1 MNRSARKETAAL
13 LAAHNMPLSK
23 LRGQHLL
30 VDAAHLSRIVDAAHL
45 GSDAVVLE
53 VGPGTGLLTERLL
66 QTGARV
72 TAIELDQRMAN
83 LLAGRFVG
91 EARFTLIVGDA
102 LMVLGKGG
110 ANPPL
115 HMPAGYV
122 VVANLPYQITTP
134 FLWELVGPKRPLAAL
149 PAAVTV
155 LVQKEVADRML
166 ARPPGMNM
174 LALLMQTYGTGE
186 RVAVVPPGAF
196 LPPPKVTSAVVRF
209 VAAPV
214 QERDRLLSLARA
226 GFSAPRRTLAGN
238 LVGGGIADRERVEA
252 ALAAA
257 ELPKGVRAERL
268 SVADWQRVAAALY

>member
-1 MNRSARKETAAL
+1 MNRSAREETAAL

-30 VDAAHLSRIVDAAHL
+30 VDATHLSRIVSAARL
-45 GSDAVVLE
+45 GRDAVVLE

-83 LLAGRFVG
+83 LLAARFAG
-91 EARFTLIVGDA
+91 EPRFTLIVGDA
-102 LMVLGKGG
+102 LQVVG
-110 ANPPL
+110 AYSRTPL
-115 HMPAGYV
+115 HMPPGYV

-134 FLWELVGPKRPLAAL
+134 LLWELVGPKRPLATL

-155 LVQKEVADRML
+155 LVQKEVAERML
-166 ARPPGMNM
+166 ARPPHMNM

-186 RVAVVPPGAF
+186 RIAVVPPGAF
-196 LPPPKVTSAVVRF
+196 LPPPKVTSASVRF

-214 QERDRLLSLARA
+214 QGRDRLLSLARA

-238 LVGGGIADRERVEA
+238 LVGGGVGDRVSVEA

-257 ELPKGVRAERL
+257 GLPKGVRAERL

>member
-1 MNRSARKETAAL
+1 MNRSAREETAAL

-45 GSDAVVLE
+45 GPDVVVLE

-72 TAIELDQRMAN
+72 TAIELDRRMAN
-83 LLAGRFVG
+83 LLAARFAG
-91 EARFTLIVGDA
+91 EPRFTLVVGDA
-102 LMVLGKGG
+102 LQVVG
-110 ANPPL
+110 AHGRAPL
-115 HMPAGYV
+115 HMPSGFV

-134 FLWELVGPKRPLAAL
+134 LLWELVGPDRPAAQQ
-149 PAAVTV
+149 PAAVTI

-166 ARPPGMNM
+166 ARPPRMNM

-186 RVAVVPPGAF
+186 RIAVVPPGAF
-196 LPPPKVTSAVVRF
+196 LPPPKVTSASVRF

-214 QERDRLLSLARA
+214 EGRDRLLSLARA
-226 GFSAPRRTLAGN
+226 GFSSPRRILAGN
-238 LVGGGIADRERVEA
+238 LAGSGIARKADVQA

-257 ELPKGVRAERL
+257 GLPDGVRAERL

>member
-1 MNRSARKETAAL
+1 MNRSAREETAAL

-30 VDAAHLSRIVDAAHL
+30 VDATHLSRIVDAARL
-45 GSDAVVLE
+45 GRDAVVLE
-53 VGPGTGLLTERLL
+53 IGPGTGLLTERLL
-66 QTGARV
+66 ATGARV
-72 TAIELDQRMAN
+72 TAVELDQRMAK
-83 LLAGRFVG
+83 LLSARFAS
-91 EARFTLIVGDA
+91 EPRFTLVVGDA
-102 LMVLGKGG
+102 LQVVG
-110 ANPPL
+110 AYSRTPLQMPP
-115 HMPAGYV
+115 GFV

-134 FLWELVGPKRPLAAL
+134 FLWELVGPKRPVATL

-166 ARPPGMNM
+166 ARPPEMNM

-186 RVAVVPPGAF
+186 RIAVVPPGAF
-196 LPPPKVTSAVVRF
+196 LPPPKVTSASVRF

-214 QERDRLLSLARA
+214 QGRDRLLSLARV

-238 LVGGGIADRERVEA
+238 LVGGGIGNRVFVEA